1 MQAAESLKKTLE
13 AEAEQARPAEVV
25 EYEGIFGPH
34 TTLRYTPTFGGFKED
49 IILSQY
55 TGVNTFTFRIK
66 TGGLMLAED
75 EGSYALVDPLT
86 GEKTAS
92 ISDLYIYDS
101 RVWDAEEE
109 ETAEAPEGEPSVE
122 AEEPPLPTYQ
132 HHYSVETVIPD
143 QEYLITVVVDEAY
156 LSSEDRVYPVIVDPS
171 FDFNRGSTAI
181 NDAVLYSSASARN
194 QKHGSNW
201 DHYIGYYNST
211 YGVGRLLVKF
221 PGLTNSRVFQSLD
234 KSQITGATFY
244 AWQYRDTSVTTS
256 VRAYLYNGT
265 AWDEQDIRCT
275 TASWNGYASVDG
287 MNGISVTG
295 RAWYGFNIKPAVLKW
310 KDGTHD
316 PAKGLMIRNANESN
330 SSCFKVFN
338 SREWGSSQ
346 NSSQMPYVTLSWNAP
361 TPSGISNNGVYYFQ
375 NVCSGKY
382 LDIQNNGTANNTPT
396 IQSSLTHNASQRF
409 KLVRDSSGYY
419 RIHAQNTTAK
429 RVLLLNTSNQ
439 VVLSDDCSSERA
451 LWRIKDEGSGRYSFI
466 NKANE
471 GTYAYAMSNM
481 GSGSSGAQIKGQS
494 YSTETKFMWKVS
506 TLSAQLYYNNTVV
519 SQTRLNL
526 EQNRTLSVVTP
537 FAVTA
542 ADIQWSVEDPDLVTL
557 TPSTNKQT
565 AVIRG
570 IGVGIT
576 TVKVTVWDS
585 ITVSCKVT
593 VGTAEEHAEQVFIYR
608 DLIQQYRVFID
619 SPWKLIDALDLPD
632 IEAANA
638 HALELKHSV
647 QMLQYALLRNEV
659 ILNNPGVAAVIAQHI
674 LQGQELSVAYDMVIN
689 SDLCDSST
697 AYKNINDEKLQEI
710 LLEFLQDAVYFAAML
725 PFPWISIPARVTIGF
740 QGVIGKDFT
749 GRQMAWWERA
759 LDITSGALSVIEGVG
774 FISSA
779 IKNANNAK
787 ILDKF
792 DDIARISGDH
802 IASELALALRNG
814 RICGRIVDELIDG
827 VMIDKVIDL
836 RRPLNSTLKGGGN
849 VAVADVSI
857 SGLKQW
863 WSAHSKIDVIGD
875 IKPAGAAPGISL
887 KPTNPVFDAFI
898 VGEHLRDVDTE
909 YKILSDIAK
918 ALGDN
923 TSATGTIK
931 LFSEFY
937 PCDSCTYVIAQFS
950 NKYKNIVVEVI
961 YNGSRLKP

>member
-34 TTLRYTPTFGGFKED
+34 TTLRYTSTFGGFKED

-101 RVWDAEEE
+101 REWDAEEE

-122 AEEPPLPTYQ
+122 AEEPPLPAYQ

-481 GSGSSGAQIKGQS
+481 GSGSSGAQIKGESYTNTTRLRWRLRSAVTSISLSESAVWIAYGNTVALTCSINPAGSYNTTVYWTTNDPAVATVSSNGHTATINAVGYGSTVITARTADGNYTANCTVTVIYQYNIHESLFLGQMLDEELMNHQLTFNQARSILQCLQS
-494 YSTETKFMWKVS
+494 NNGTISVEQ
-506 TLSAQLYYNNTVV
+506 LSAIMGFTCAQSGAHLIELTYATSLYNMSLGDAVFFYNQQL
-519 SQTRLNL
+519 SSDR
-526 EQNRTLSVVTP
+526 
-537 FAVTA
+537 
-542 ADIQWSVEDPDLVTL
+542 
-557 TPSTNKQT
+557 QT
-565 AVIRG
+565 ALSYLFFQVLTSISSGIR
-570 IGVGIT
+570 
-576 TVKVTVWDS
+576 VT
-585 ITVSCKVT
+585 
-593 VGTAEEHAEQVFIYR
+593 
-608 DLIQQYRVFID
+608 
-619 SPWKLIDALDLPD
+619 SP
-632 IEAANA
+632 EF
-638 HALELKHSV
+638 
-647 QMLQYALLRNEV
+647 
-659 ILNNPGVAAVIAQHI
+659 NPNSR
-674 LQGQELSVAYDMVIN
+674 LDMVEKN
-689 SDLCDSST
+689 LLENGVTFKPLHGSLT
-697 AYKNINDEKLQEI
+697 AYKMPSPHGLIGVAFENYLKENLGGSGSFSVNGREFDGNGYGGKRWYEAKSGQYWEMCMSNNEKLGKFQSTAGDCRKIAEDNGATYEI
-710 LLEFLQDAVYFAAML
+710 ISNVPIPQSIKEWLQ
-725 PFPWISIPARVTIGF
+725 S
-740 QGVIGKDFT
+740 
-749 GRQMAWWERA
+749 
-759 LDITSGALSVIEGVG
+759 
-774 FISSA
+774 
-779 IKNANNAK
+779 
-787 ILDKF
+787 
-792 DDIARISGDH
+792 
-802 IASELALALRNG
+802 
-814 RICGRIVDELIDG
+814 
-827 VMIDKVIDL
+827 
-836 RRPLNSTLKGGGN
+836 
-849 VAVADVSI
+849 
-857 SGLKQW
+857 
-863 WSAHSKIDVIGD
+863 
-875 IKPAGAAPGISL
+875 
-887 KPTNPVFDAFI
+887 
-898 VGEHLRDVDTE
+898 
-909 YKILSDIAK
+909 
-918 ALGDN
+918 
-923 TSATGTIK
+923 
-931 LFSEFY
+931 
-937 PCDSCTYVIAQFS
+937 
-950 NKYKNIVVEVI
+950 KNIPFTEM
-961 YNGSRLKP
+961 LF